1 MEKAQNN
8 HNKEWAKQLTRD
20 AQKSCVLLLF
30 NFSLQPKYKKICSS
44 T

>member
-1 MEKAQNN
+1 MGKTQNN

-20 AQKSCVLLLF
+20 AQKSCLLLLLY
-30 NFSLQPKYKKICSS
+30 FSLQPKYKKICSS